1 MGQDKW
7 IGTKMTSKASTVS
20 CCMGLG
26 KGPREWMVAQ
36 KEGEWF
42 QQWTGSEGHKVQSQ
56 TIIPHHLSM

>member
-36 KEGEWF
+36 RKVD
-42 QQWTGSEGHKVQSQ
+42 GSNNGQGLRDINSKAK
-56 TIIPHHLSM
+56 L